1 MIQPQHVLLLKI
13 IKNLSKLSLSR
24 EPKYQI
30 LGTTYPSPSLF
41 IGGANLSNDDINCGE
56 FLVNDMY
63 RLNIY
68 ENDFD
73 LPEDCKKWDPENP
86 LCQVLGKYNLRLD
99 SQPGQLPRYNYV
111 DPYPGF
117 ANNCPTIA
125 PDYIY
130 PENC

>member
-1 MIQPQHVLLLKI
+1 MLRALKFH
-13 IKNLSKLSLSR
+13 NNCYLQGVCPEL
-24 EPKYQI
+24 KYQI
-30 LGTTYPSPSLF
+30 SGNRVHHYLF

>member
-1 MIQPQHVLLLKI
+1 M
-13 IKNLSKLSLSR
+13 NLSK
-24 EPKYQI
+24 
-30 LGTTYPSPSLF
+30 
-41 IGGANLSNDDINCGE
+41 DDINCGE

-86 LCQVLGKYNLRLD
+86 LCQVLGKYKLRLD